1 MAGKGNA
8 LGGGR
13 YPSVGNVLS
22 GSGAS
27 ISIVWIGIVGPVG
40 GNANEG
46 GGNPYK
52 LPKEYHR
59 EEGSEKQRRDV
70 VNTDGPRGVEGG
82 WNSDSVRI
90 NCPHT
95 GDGVTV
101 GGFKTNI

>member
-1 MAGKGNA
+1 MRCGTSGSIFWIAIVI
-8 LGGGR
+8 LVGGGDK
-13 YPSVGNVLS
+13 G
-22 GSGAS
+22 
-27 ISIVWIGIVGPVG
+27 
-40 GNANEG
+40 G

-70 VNTDGPRGVEGG
+70 VNTDGRRGVEGG

-95 GDGVTV
+95 GDGFTV

>member
-8 LGGGR
+8 LGGVR

-52 LPKEYHR
+52 LPKEYTG
-59 EEGSEKQRRDV
+59 EEGMEKYIRDV
-70 VNTDGPRGVEGG
+70 GDTGEMKSVEGSL
-82 WNSDSVRI
+82 N
-90 NCPHT
+90 
-95 GDGVTV
+95 
-101 GGFKTNI
+101 